1 MWTKIFG
8 SLQKRNL
15 LSSVASWN
23 DDVSLQGVQEFSI
36 RKLEVNILPNPQS
49 PIPNHQSLIS
59 TTNIPHNHIL
69 PNLQQG

>member
-1 MWTKIFG
+1 MWTKVFR

-23 DDVSLQGVQEFSI
+23 DDVSLQKVQEFSI

-49 PIPNHQSLIS
+49 LIP
-59 TTNIPHNHIL
+59 TTNIPHNRIL
-69 PNLQQG
+69 PNLQPE